1 MTRFGL
7 RAASLAVVV
16 VFAGTWTTLL
26 QAQQQKLL
34 TLDDLYDP
42 AKKVDFG
49 APTFPGSGYTWVND
63 KEYLRVKDARTPDGP
78 PRAEIIRVD
87 AMTGAETPLFD
98 QSRLASAL
106 SSVPGISA
114 DDAARLSRQRTYVMT
129 PARTAL
135 LVNSANDLFLWTLGA
150 ERVVRLTWSAAAEEE
165 VTFSPDGRLVGF
177 VRAHN
182 LYVVDL
188 EGHERALTTDGHAQR
203 LNGRLDWVYQEEIYG
218 RGTHRAYWWSPDSSR
233 LAFLQLDEAPVPEF
247 TVVDHLPYRQDVE
260 ATDYPKAGD
269 PNPTVKLGVV
279 QAAGGSVR
287 WVDTSKYGAAEHL
300 IVDVGWTPDSK
311 EVVYQVQDREQTWLD
326 LNLGEAAKGT
336 TRTLF
341 RETTKA
347 WVSVLGPPTW
357 LKDGSFLWLS
367 ERDGWQHLYR
377 YQRDGTA
384 IGRVTS
390 GKWEFDEI
398 YGVDEAAGLI
408 YFAGTERSHI
418 GRDIYKVKLDG
429 SGLTRLSERAGTHN
443 ATFNPAF
450 THYVGRWSDV
460 NTPTQVRLHKAD
472 GVEVR
477 VIDRNEVAALKDY
490 RLSKPEF
497 LQVKTK
503 DGFTLEAMLI
513 KPVDFD
519 PSRKYPVFQST
530 YAGPH
535 APQVR
540 NSWGGTGM
548 LYHQLLAERGI
559 AVWVC
564 DNRSASGK
572 GAESAWVA
580 YKRLGE
586 TELADI
592 EECLGYLK
600 QQPWVDA
607 SRIGINGWSYGGFMT
622 SYALTHSTSFAMGI
636 AGGSV
641 TDWRDY
647 DSIYTERY
655 MLMPQNNPDG
665 YARTAPRAAARNL
678 HGQLFLIHGTMDD
691 NVHMQN
697 TIQFAYDLQKAGKPF
712 ELMLYPKSRHGVT
725 DPQLVR
731 HMRERMLEFTLRT
744 LKPDGPAAG
753 TR

>member
-7 RAASLAVVV
+7 RAAGVVV
-16 VFAGTWTTLL
+16 VAAVVAATSAGLL
-26 QAQQQKLL
+26 QAQQRKLL
-34 TLDDLYDP
+34 TIDDLYDP
-42 AKKVDFG
+42 VTRVNLGEPAVRG
-49 APTFPGSGYTWVND
+49 GGYTWVND
-63 KEYLRVKDARTPDGP
+63 KEYLRVKDSRTPQGS
-78 PRAEIIRVD
+78 RAEIVRVD
-87 AMTGAETPLFD
+87 VVTGTETPLLD
-98 QSRLASAL
+98 QARLVSAL
-106 SSVPGISA
+106 AAVPGMSPEEA
-114 DDAARLSRQRTYVMT
+114 VRLSRQRSYVMN

-135 LVNSANDLFLWTLGA
+135 IVSSGNDLFLWTLDA
-150 ERVVRLTWSAAAEEE
+150 ERVVRLTSSPAGEEE
-165 VTFSPDGRLVGF
+165 ITFSPDGRLVAF
-177 VRAHN
+177 VREHN

-188 EGHERALTTDGHAQR
+188 EGRERALTTDGHAQR
-203 LNGRLDWVYQEEIYG
+203 LNGKLDWVYQEEIYG
-218 RGTHRAYWWSPDSSR
+218 RGTHRAYWWSPDASR
-233 LAFLQLDEAPVPEF
+233 LTFLQLDEGPVPEF
-247 TVVDHLPYRQDVE
+247 TIVDHIPYRQDVE
-260 ATDYPKAGD
+260 QTDYPKAGD
-269 PNPTVKLGVV
+269 PNPTVTLGVV
-279 QAAGGSVR
+279 RAAGGHVH
-287 WVDTSKYGAAEHL
+287 WIDTSKYSAAEHL
-300 IVDVGWTPDSK
+300 IVSVDWTPDSK

-326 LNLGEAAKGT
+326 LNLGDAGKGT

-347 WVSVLGPPTW
+347 WVDDNGEPIW
-357 LKDGSFLWLS
+357 LKDGSFLWFS
-367 ERDGWQHLYR
+367 ERDGWKHLYR
-377 YQRDGTA
+377 YQRDGSLV
-384 IGRVTS
+384 GRVTS
-390 GKWEFDEI
+390 GKWEVRTL
-398 YGVDEAAGLI
+398 YGVDEPAGLV

-418 GRDIYKVKLDG
+418 GGDVYRVKLDAT
-429 SGLTRLSERAGTHN
+429 GLTRLSDRAGVN
-443 ATFNPAF
+443 SASFNPSF
-450 THYVGRWSDV
+450 THYVGTWSDAS
-460 NTPTQVRLHKAD
+460 TPPQVRLHKAD
-472 GVEVR
+472 GAEVR
-477 VIDRNEVAALKDY
+477 VIDRNEIAALKDY
-490 RLSKPEF
+490 RLSTPEF

-519 PSRKYPVFQST
+519 VSRKYPVFQST

-535 APQVR
+535 APLVR
-540 NSWGGTGM
+540 NGWGGTGM
-548 LYHQLLAERGI
+548 LYYQLLAQRGI

-592 EECLGYLK
+592 EECLSSLK

-607 SRIGINGWSYGGFMT
+607 SRIGISGWSYGGFMT

-665 YARTAPRAAARNL
+665 YARTAPRAAAKNL

-697 TIQFAYDLQKAGKPF
+697 TMQFAYDLQKAGRPF
-712 ELMLYPKSRHGVT
+712 ELMLYPKSRHAVT
-725 DPQLVR
+725 DPQLVK

-744 LKPDGPAAG
+744 LKPDTGSAG